1 MASRLQLHEEFCTIL
16 ESTNVYYQPPQS
28 LMMKYPCIRY
38 SSTTPNQTYANNKFY
53 RGMKQYDGIIID
65 SNPDSVIPDK
75 LQEHFEMFSLG
86 KPYVADNLNHFPF
99 TIYY

>member
-1 MASRLQLHEEFCTIL
+1 MASRLKLHEELCAIL

-38 SSTTPNQTYANNKFY
+38 SPGRPELTYANNKFY
-53 RGMKQYDGIIID
+53 NGMKRYEGIVID
-65 SNPDSVIPDK
+65 EDPDSQIAEK
-75 LQEHFEMFSLG
+75 LLNHFELISLG
-86 KPYVADNLNHFPF
+86 DPYPADNLNHFPF